1 MKMKK
6 FNIKNLNKK
15 TSILSVLLLIA
26 VIGVGATIALAVAQ
40 TSPVVNTFKAG
51 EIDTSIDE
59 NVDTNF
65 NKSVKVTNSAE
76 AESDA
81 YVRVRLNH
89 PDEIGLNL
97 SEESTS
103 TWEDGND
110 GFYYYL
116 YSLEPGT
123 STTELLSSLNV
134 PEGYTEAFDVTVY
147 QESCIATQ
155 VNRYDPDSQE
165 NQPLELEDIQKAFKD
180 ATGTEHE
187 AE

>member
-51 EIDTSIDE
+51 KIDTGIIEDKVDE
-59 NVDTNF
+59 DF
-65 NKSVKVTNSAE
+65 NKEVRVTNSDQ

-81 YVRVRLNH
+81 YVRVRLNC
-89 PDEIGLNL
+89 PTGVTPVLSDE
-97 SEESTS
+97 SQE
-103 TWEDGND
+103 TWEQGVD

-116 YSLEPGT
+116 YSLAPGD
-123 STTELLSSLNV
+123 STTKLLSKLAVTIEES
-134 PEGYTEAFDVTVY
+134 FDVAVY
-147 QESCIATQ
+147 QESCIATEISH
-155 VNRYDPDSQE
+155 YEDGTPIEISTIQE
-165 NQPLELEDIQKAFKD
+165 AFKD

>member
-1 MKMKK
+1 MKQ
-6 FNIKNLNKK
+6 FNIKNFNKK
-15 TSILSVLLLIA
+15 ISILSVLLLIA
-26 VIGVGATIALAVAQ
+26 VIGVGATIALAVAR

-51 EIDTSIDE
+51 KIDTGIDE
-59 NVDTNF
+59 DVDSNF
-65 NKSVKVTNSAE
+65 NKSVKVMNNAE

-89 PDEIGLNL
+89 PEEIGLKL
-97 SEESTS
+97 SEESNS
-103 TWEDGND
+103 TWKKGDD

-116 YSLEPGT
+116 YSVEPGAP
-123 STTELLSSLNV
+123 TTELLSSLEV

-155 VNRYDPDSQE
+155 MNRYDSDSQE
-165 NQPLELEDIQKAFKD
+165 NTPLKLEDIQKAFED
-180 ATGTEHE
+180 ATGTEHV